1 MGRPFDRIS
10 FDAFTPTG
18 NGPSLSDLF
27 ASTRIPPHVARHEG
41 RPPYMTD
48 AATQARLRR
57 QGDLE

>member
-18 NGPSLSDLF
+18 HGESVNDLF
-27 ASTRIPPHVARHEG
+27 TAPRVVPHVARYAG